1 MLGTGCI
8 ELYWWNK
15 STVLQFKRKKLWAK
29 NKLKSLTLHT
39 RVKGPNC
46 WVTTASYHLLF
57 YIIHPV
63 AKCNEWLVQQVV
75 NLTDFYIIQSGYNS
89 GISLEVGTCFQA
101 EKDI

>member
-1 MLGTGCI
+1 MI
-8 ELYWWNK
+8 EEFFLH
-15 STVLQFKRKKLWAK
+15 VLCRI
-29 NKLKSLTLHT
+29 
-39 RVKGPNC
+39 
-46 WVTTASYHLLF
+46 

-75 NLTDFYIIQSGYNS
+75 NLTDFYFIQSGYNS